1 MAFAPSADRGW
12 PCSTRD
18 IVGMRV
24 RIGDVVVGRIV
35 DVLLNRSLGHVLG
48 FVVEGRGAHR
58 HFLPWVA
65 GMVEDGHVVTLS
77 VFALLSTSELAFY
90 LDNGLPLT
98 GALGSPRNGGAI
110 LEDVLVDRDGDVVS
124 LVHRPSAANGA
135 PASRRAAA
143 T

>member
-1 MAFAPSADRGW
+1 
-12 PCSTRD
+12 
-18 IVGMRV
+18 MRV

-35 DVLLNRSLGHVLG
+35 DVLLNRSIGHVLG

-65 GMVEDGHVVTLS
+65 GTVEDGHVVALS

-90 LDNGLPLT
+90 LDNGLPLLDVVD
-98 GALGSPRNGGAI
+98 APHNGDGI

-124 LVHRPSAANGA
+124 VVRRESEANGNR
-135 PASRRAAA
+135 PAREAAA
-143 T
+143 S

>member
-1 MAFAPSADRGW
+1 MPFARSDDRGW

-18 IVGMRV
+18 LVGMRV

-65 GMVEDGHVVTLS
+65 GTVEDGHVVALS

-90 LDNGLPLT
+90 LDNGLPLRDVLDT
-98 GALGSPRNGGAI
+98 PHDGDGI
-110 LEDVLVDRDGDVVS
+110 LENVLVDRDGDVVS
-124 LVHRPSAANGA
+124 IVHREPETNGN
-135 PASRRAAA
+135 RAAREA
-143 T
+143 AAS

>member
-1 MAFAPSADRGW
+1 MASAPSDDRGW

-35 DVLLNRSLGHVLG
+35 DVLLHRSLRHVLG
-48 FVVEGRGAHR
+48 FVVEGRGTHR
-58 HFLPWVA
+58 HFLPWAA
-65 GMVEDGHVVTLS
+65 GLVEDGHVATRS
-77 VFALLSTSELAFY
+77 VFALLSRSELAFY
-90 LDNGLPLT
+90 LDNGLPLAGVL
-98 GALGSPRNGGAI
+98 GAPRHGGAI

-124 LVHRPSAANGA
+124 LVHRLSGVDGA
-135 PASRRAAA
+135 RAPRGAA